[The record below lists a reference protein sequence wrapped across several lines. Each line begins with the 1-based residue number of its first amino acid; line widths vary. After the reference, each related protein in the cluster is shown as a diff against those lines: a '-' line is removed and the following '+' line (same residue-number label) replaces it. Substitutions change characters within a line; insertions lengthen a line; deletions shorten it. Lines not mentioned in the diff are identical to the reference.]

1 MSTVFAD
8 RHATEQATA
17 MPRFSTDAARW
28 KAVRNRN
35 PAADGHFLYAV
46 RTTGVFC
53 YPSCAARPALKENVA
68 FHVSAADAE
77 RAGFRPCKRC
87 RPDLPPRAEREA
99 ALVAVACRTMESADE
114 PTRLA
119 ALAASAGLSP
129 HHFHR
134 IFKRIAGVTPKAY
147 ADAHR
152 QQKIQDSLT
161 AGSGV
166 TEGLYAAG
174 FNSSGRFYGVSA
186 ELLGMKP
193 SAYRDG
199 GHDEVI
205 WHAVGACSLGTVLV
219 AATPSGVCAIL
230 LGDDADSLVEELETR
245 FPRATLSEPEPG
257 FTDLVERVV
266 AFVDNPSGT
275 GNLGLPLDIRGTAF
289 QRRVWEALQ
298 KIPAGK
304 TASYKDI
311 AVRIGSPKAVRA
323 VAQACRSNALA
334 LAIPCHRVVRSDG
347 GLSGY
352 RWGIDRKR
360 QLLSQERKHARE

>member
-8 RHATEQATA
+8 RHPAGQATA

-28 KAVRNRN
+28 KAVRNRDA
-35 PAADGHFLYAV
+35 AADGHFFYAV

-68 FHVSAADAE
+68 FHASAADAE
-77 RAGFRPCKRC
+77 RQQKLQ
-87 RPDLPPRAEREA
+87 DSL
-99 ALVAVACRTMESADE
+99 
-114 PTRLA
+114 
-119 ALAASAGLSP
+119 SAG
-129 HHFHR
+129 
-134 IFKRIAGVTPKAY
+134 AGVTE
-147 ADAHR
+147 D
-152 QQKIQDSLT
+152 
-161 AGSGV
+161 
-166 TEGLYAAG
+166 LYAAG

-186 ELLGMKP
+186 GLLGMKP
-193 SAYRDG
+193 SVYRDG

-205 WHAVGACSLGTVLV
+205 WHAVGACSLGSVLV
-219 AATPSGVCAIL
+219 AATAGGVCAIL
-230 LGDDADSLVEELETR
+230 LGDDADSLVDELETR
-245 FPRATLSEPEPG
+245 FPRATLGEPDPG

-275 GNLGLPLDIRGTAF
+275 GDLGRPLDIRGSAF

-298 KIPAGK
+298 KIPARK

-352 RWGIDRKR
+352 RWGVDRKR
-360 QLLSQERKHARE
+360 RLLSQERKHARE

>member
-8 RHATEQATA
+8 RHPTGQATA

-28 KAVRNRN
+28 KAVRNRDA
-35 PAADGHFLYAV
+35 AADGHFLYAV

-53 YPSCAARPALKENVA
+53 YPSCAARPALKGNVA
-68 FHVSAADAE
+68 FHASAADAE

-87 RPDLPPRAEREA
+87 CPDLPPRAEREA
-99 ALVAVACRTMESADE
+99 ALVAVACRTIEFADE
-114 PTRLA
+114 PPRLA

-134 IFKRIAGVTPKAY
+134 VFKRVAGVTPKAY
-147 ADAHR
+147 ADAHG
-152 QQKIQDSLT
+152 QQKLQDSLS
-161 AGSGV
+161 AGAGV
-166 TEGLYAAG
+166 TEGLYPAG
-174 FNSSGRFYGVSA
+174 SNSSGRFYGVSA
-186 ELLGMKP
+186 GLLGMKP
-193 SAYRDG
+193 SVYRDG

-205 WHAVGACSLGTVLV
+205 WHAVGACSLGSVLV
-219 AATPSGVCAIL
+219 AATAGGVCAIL
-230 LGDDADSLVEELETR
+230 LGDDTDSLVDEFETR
-245 FPRATLSEPEPG
+245 FPKATLGEPDPG
-257 FTDLVERVV
+257 FTDLVEQVV

-275 GNLGLPLDIRGTAF
+275 GDLGLPLDIRGTAF

-311 AVRIGSPKAVRA
+311 AIRIGSPKAVRA

-334 LAIPCHRVVRSDG
+334 LAVPCHRVVRSDG

-352 RWGIDRKR
+352 RWRIDRKR
-360 QLLSQERKHARE
+360 RLLSQERKYARE